1 MASFLPDTSP
11 TFSVPWMNRV
21 DASKKTVV
29 DIRFFYRAVHYE
41 AKKGRRPRGRRKRGK
56 AEGRRER
63 CSRISGLGTKA
74 DLNPGLQLGVCFTW
88 STMQWASLW
97 PSSVIKTGVSL
108 AAHKARYFAT
118 LPNLLASPGYPLFP
132 FASSVSSCVLSVCR
146 NRRPLHTRSLA
157 CSAACVFFLFVSRF
171 VDSGRSPSATR
182 VVSTLL
188 RSGFSASLAYLGLS
202 STFRSG
208 VTLCF
213 LSREQRCEVYLN
225 LFPVFLI

>member
-1 MASFLPDTSP
+1 M
-11 TFSVPWMNRV
+11 
-21 DASKKTVV
+21 
-29 DIRFFYRAVHYE
+29 
-41 AKKGRRPRGRRKRGK
+41 
-56 AEGRRER
+56 EGRRER
-63 CSRISGLGTKA
+63 RSRISGLGAKA

-157 CSAACVFFLFVSRF
+157 CSAACLLPLLFSLCRQRTVSERH
-171 VDSGRSPSATR
+171 SRRQHSPPVWILCLFS
-182 VVSTLL
+182 LL
-188 RSGFSASLAYLGLS
+188 RTS
-202 STFRSG
+202 STFRSS